1 MPCHLPIDVCNSQRS
16 FYLRFSSCPRR
27 AASLNNAARNGKVE
41 KGGDFKHVEYFPF
54 HFFGLSS
61 FPLFIDELHHF
72 SRWLLHHQPVTT
84 SYFQFLEPESSQDPV
99 LEPTVVA
106 FHVSLQPRS
115 WSVFGGSVDHFTRT
129 VLFGLLV
136 CFGHV
141 SGWWFGT
148 WLLFSHNIW
157 DNPSAIDELIFF
169 RGVGIPPG
177 FVRAWYGA
185 FSLAMLKKT
194 LP

>member
-1 MPCHLPIDVCNSQRS
+1 MGQIPRTNGYIIQLVQGARRVRGFLHGFGSSLVMRLCEGFSDGFRSQN
-16 FYLRFSSCPRR
+16 LD
-27 AASLNNAARNGKVE
+27 LVVG
-41 KGGDFKHVEYFPF
+41 FKHF
-54 HFFGLSS
+54 
-61 FPLFIDELHHF
+61 LFIDELHHF

-157 DNPSAIDELIFF
+157 GNPSAIDELIFF
-169 RGVGIPPG
+169 RGVGIPPT
-177 FVRAWYGA
+177 RCR
-185 FSLAMLKKT
+185 L
-194 LP
+194 

>member
-1 MPCHLPIDVCNSQRS
+1 MGCHPK
-16 FYLRFSSCPRR
+16 P
-27 AASLNNAARNGKVE
+27 
-41 KGGDFKHVEYFPF
+41 
-54 HFFGLSS
+54 
-61 FPLFIDELHHF
+61 IDELHHF
-72 SRWLLHHQPVTT
+72 SRRLLHHQPVTT
-84 SYFQFLEPESSQDPV
+84 SYFQFLEPESSQDPI

-157 DNPSAIDELIFF
+157 DNPSAIDFHIFQ
-169 RGVGIPPG
+169 RGRYTTNQVS
-177 FVRAWYGA
+177 FVRAWYVA